1 MPVSAQMAKALS
13 FSPSAVPAILRLL
26 ADKAPHTTLSEL
38 LADPSIGTQ
47 ARSLTLAD
55 LARALGGVTSGGA
68 VSGGAVSAERGRPGP
83 KPAAAQERSAAPAT
97 RRSPSDKYD
106 AAVLVEI
113 LAAPEPVGAV
123 AVREKVGGTPAQFR
137 SAVER
142 LMEAR
147 KISKSGIAKGT
158 RYRVA

>member
-13 FSPSAVPAILRLL
+13 FSTSAVPAILRLL

-55 LARALGGVTSGGA
+55 LARALGGASPVGSSNGA
-68 VSGGAVSAERGRPGP
+68 ASAERGRPGP
-83 KPAAAQERSAAPAT
+83 KPAAAQERSAAPVT

-113 LAAPEPVGAV
+113 LAAPEPIGAV
-123 AVREKVGGTPAQFR
+123 AVRDKVGGSPAQFR
-137 SAVER
+137 AAVER
-142 LMEAR
+142 LMEQK

>member
-1 MPVSAQMAKALS
+1 MAKALS
-13 FSPSAVPAILRLL
+13 FSTSAVPAILRLL
-26 ADKAPHTTLSEL
+26 ADKAPHTTLSQL

-55 LARALGGVTSGGA
+55 LARALGTAAMGGA
-68 VSGGAVSAERGRPGP
+68 AAPERGGAAGHRPV
-83 KPAAAQERSAAPAT
+83 AAPARSVPGSG
-97 RRSPSDKYD
+97 RRSANDKYD
-106 AAVLVEI
+106 TAVLVEI
-113 LAAPEPVGAV
+113 LASPGPIGAV
-123 AVREKVGGTPAQFR
+123 AVREKVGGSPAQFR

-142 LMEAR
+142 LIEAE